1 MIRTDCIRTVDCII
15 GDDLLRTFDKVELNY
30 AGNDGERSE
39 KLSIAALKQNSQVCV
54 EKLKNEFSD
63 CFTRENRHVIDG
75 FDPPEIIKLEN
86 DSTYVPQPVFQ
97 QKPEHTDFTQKIT
110 ELLRNGKIVESTSPY
125 RHNIVVVPNGDKRIT
140 IKYIPINKCT
150 IPDAFAIP
158 RADALL

>member
-63 CFTRENRHVIDG
+63 CFTRKNRHVIDG

-140 IKYIPINKCT
+140 IKYIAINKCT